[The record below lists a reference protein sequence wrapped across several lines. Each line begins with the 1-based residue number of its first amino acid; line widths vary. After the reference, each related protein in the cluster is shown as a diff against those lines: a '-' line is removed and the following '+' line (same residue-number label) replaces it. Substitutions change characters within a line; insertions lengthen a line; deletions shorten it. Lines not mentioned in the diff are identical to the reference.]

1 MNFVSDIVL
10 NFSDISSFKEFYEW
24 DLGDSILTAQKIP
37 IFHLLESDMKNV
49 FYTSFQ
55 VDSSFLEEIEDKTI
69 TDMGVIRYCCL
80 FTDFSRVIACR
91 FSSDGC
97 VIKKSSL
104 LLDEEDVVMEE
115 NCDIVK
121 KKLSYTVLKNYS
133 MFSMLTKKEE
143 MMQKYLLSE
152 LRRINEKNNMDE
164 IRYLYYETF
173 SRKNHH
179 SKMYEELIDEVK
191 NHFSENCVHLY
202 EIMKMIPS
210 GT

>member
-1 MNFVSDIVL
+1 MDFVSDIVL
-10 NFSDISSFKEFYEW
+10 NFSDVSSFKDFYEW
-24 DLGDSILTAQKIP
+24 DREDSILTVKKIP
-37 IFHLLESDMKNV
+37 IFHLSEADMKNI

-55 VDSSFLEEIEDKTI
+55 VNSSFLEEIGNRTI
-69 TDMGVIRYCCL
+69 TNMGMIHYCCL

-115 NCDIVK
+115 CSDIVQRK
-121 KKLSYTVLKNYS
+121 ISYTILKDYS
-133 MFSMLTKKEE
+133 LFSLLTKKEE

-152 LRRINEKNNMDE
+152 LKKIYEKNDFDE
-164 IRYLYYETF
+164 IKYLYYEIF
-173 SRKNHH
+173 SKKKTI
-179 SKMYEELIDEVK
+179 SKMYEKLLDEIE
-191 NHFSENCVHLY
+191 NHFSEKCTHLY

-210 GT
+210 GS